1 MVENVDIDNNKYL
14 LENPPIRFTISEFDR
29 LLIHLDSL
37 DSSDVHLTTNTPI
50 YADIYGRLRIIVDRS
65 LNHNEM
71 EEIINGI
78 YGANGAAQVASGT
91 DIDTSYE
98 VRVGRGKRLRYRINA
113 VGCLVSGRQGIQIT
127 ARSIPVDPPS
137 TDMIGFNDDLWQSFA
152 PSQGLILVT
161 GATGS
166 GKSTLLAA
174 CVRKLL
180 EEPDGNRKI
189 LTYESPIEFVYDT
202 VEKPSSIISQT
213 EIPRH
218 LPDFANGVRNALRR
232 KPAVIL
238 IGEARDTETI
248 GACVEAAQTG
258 HLVYS
263 TTHTNGVA
271 ETIQRM
277 IMVFPASQ
285 RAMIQVDMLNVLRL
299 IITQR
304 LARTV
309 DGKRMA
315 LREYLVIDGSV
326 RDILINTPATE
337 LVSVTR
343 KLVQERGQTMVKSAK
358 EAFEAGRIDEK
369 EYRYIE
375 IGCS

>member
-1 MVENVDIDNNKYL
+1 MIESADEVDNKYL

-29 LLIHLDSL
+29 LLVHLDSL
-37 DSSDVHLTTNTPI
+37 ESSDVHLTTNTPV
-50 YADIYGRLRIIVDRS
+50 YADIYGRLKIIVDRA

-98 VRVGRGKRLRYRINA
+98 VRVGRGKRLRYRVNA
-113 VGCLVSGRQGIQIT
+113 VGCLVRGRQGMQIT

-152 PSQGLILVT
+152 PSQGLVLVT

-238 IGEARDTETI
+238 IGEARDIETI
-248 GACVEAAQTG
+248 GACVEASQTG

-315 LREYLVIDGSV
+315 LREYLVIDGDV
-326 RDILINTPATE
+326 RDTLINTPPTE

-343 KLVQERGQTMVKSAK
+343 KLVQERGMPMVQSAK